1 MAVIVGLAE
10 KEHTKNIRNV
20 LVSVFNATTYM
31 EGYVL
36 EVLCLLGYKEDAYKR
51 MMSRYYPLII
61 NHNSTLWE
69 DFFILGIKNHAW
81 SGAPLTIVLKCFKEL
96 KF

>member
-1 MAVIVGLAE
+1 MAVIVELAE

-20 LVSVFNATTYM
+20 LGSVFNTTTYM

-69 DFFILGIKNHAW
+69 DFFILGIKKSCMEWCSLNN
-81 SGAPLTIVLKCFKEL
+81 CFKM
-96 KF
+96 F